1 MLLVRRQSC
10 LIYSTTEL
18 VYCYN
23 IVFKIHHFPLCLS
36 SDCLH
41 YQYCVWYKR
50 KEKAEGNNIV
60 DGISFSA
67 FTQWRMLLEDSI
79 ERLPRSTASHWI
91 QQVFGSGSQH
101 TRLLTNTQMHT
112 VGLLISVTHK
122 YKTNP
127 SASFW
132 QSWKQP
138 KISSHC
144 KWHVTLSMWPKLL
157 LFALKLKLS
166 FIIQLFP
173 QFNDAD

>member
-1 MLLVRRQSC
+1 MSLLSREKEEINLKKSSINVKCNMLLVRRQSC

-79 ERLPRSTASHWI
+79 ERLPRSTD
-91 QQVFGSGSQH
+91 SQP
-101 TRLLTNTQMHT
+101 LN
-112 VGLLISVTHK
+112 
-122 YKTNP
+122 

-132 QSWKQP
+132 IGFSAHPSADQHTNAHSWASYFSNTQIQNKPKCIFLTELKTAQNFQP
-138 KISSHC
+138 
-144 KWHVTLSMWPKLL
+144 L
-157 LFALKLKLS
+157 
-166 FIIQLFP
+166 
-173 QFNDAD
+173 